1 MPAQSTSI
9 LRRAYLPNSSLR
21 CRVQAPHWQR
31 HDPERIMLQIYWRQQ
46 LSVYIL
52 VVDDEPDVEA
62 LFRQQFRRDI
72 KTGRFTM
79 EFAPSAPV
87 ALVRAAEIRDPSLI
101 LILSDINMPGMSGL
115 EMMTKVRAGPPGCP
129 RYHNPGLW
137 RRRGP
142 PQGAGARRGRPAD
155 KTHRFFAVAPGDRY
169 EAWASCMTA
178 TILVVDDEPDL
189 EALVLQKFRRQI
201 RDGVVQFVFAHD
213 GIEALQSIEQHPHVD
228 MVVSDINMPRMDG
241 LSLLAK
247 LQEAEDK
254 KSTIIVSAYGDM
266 SNIRTAMNRGAFDFL
281 TKPIDFGDL
290 EMTINKTIRHVEMMR
305 EARRRQAEAE
315 RAHASLSRYFSPQIA
330 SRLASRGESNGM
342 EVHRREVATIF
353 TDITSFTSLVETAA
367 PEVLG
372 ALLNEYVGGMT
383 DAVFAHEGTVAKII
397 GDAIQI
403 LFNAP
408 GDQPDYATRAI
419 ACAHDLDVW
428 AEAFRERW
436 KAKGVNFGVTR
447 IGVHAGS
454 ALVGNFGGSRFFDYT
469 AYGDTINT
477 AARLEAAN
485 KFLGT
490 RICVSATVA
499 EGTENFRG
507 RPVGG
512 LMLPGGSE
520 PLPAYDPLP
529 AAAFEEPATA
539 QYSEAFAKLEAGDTA
554 AMPAF
559 AALVG
564 LHADDALAGFHLR
577 RLLNGAKGV
586 RMQLE

>member
-1 MPAQSTSI
+1 
-9 LRRAYLPNSSLR
+9 
-21 CRVQAPHWQR
+21 
-31 HDPERIMLQIYWRQQ
+31 
-46 LSVYIL
+46 
-52 VVDDEPDVEA
+52 
-62 LFRQQFRRDI
+62 
-72 KTGRFTM
+72 
-79 EFAPSAPV
+79 
-87 ALVRAAEIRDPSLI
+87 
-101 LILSDINMPGMSGL
+101 
-115 EMMTKVRAGPPGCP
+115 
-129 RYHNPGLW
+129 
-137 RRRGP
+137 
-142 PQGAGARRGRPAD
+142 
-155 KTHRFFAVAPGDRY
+155 
-169 EAWASCMTA
+169 MTA

-201 RDGVVQFVFAHD
+201 RDGAVQFVFAHD
-213 GIEALQSIEQHPHVD
+213 GIEALQSIEEHPDVD

-241 LSLLAK
+241 LSLLQK

-290 EMTINKTIRHVEMMR
+290 EMTIEKTIRHVEMIR
-305 EARRRQAEAE
+305 ETRRRQAEAE

-330 SRLASRGESNGM
+330 LRLASESDANGM
-342 EVHRREVATIF
+342 EVHRREVAAIF

-372 ALLNEYVGGMT
+372 MLLNEYVGGMT
-383 DAVFAHEGTVAKII
+383 DVVFAHEGTVAKII

-408 GDQPDYATRAI
+408 GDQPDYATRAV
-419 ACAHDLDVW
+419 ACAQDLDRW

-436 KAKGVNFGVTR
+436 RTKQVDFGATR
-447 IGVHAGS
+447 IGVHAGP

-477 AARLEAAN
+477 AARLEGAN
-485 KFLGT
+485 KILGT
-490 RICVSATVA
+490 RICVSAAVA
-499 EGTENFRG
+499 AAADNFKG
-507 RPVGG
+507 RPVGDLVLRG
-512 LMLPGGSE
+512 RTE
-520 PLPAYDPLP
+520 PLRAYEPLCP
-529 AAAFEEPATA
+529 EAFDGAAQR
-539 QYSEAFAKLEAGDTA
+539 QYTDAFAKLEAGDA
-554 AMPAF
+554 GAMPAF

-564 LHADDALAGFHLR
+564 LHAEDSLAGFHLR

>member
-1 MPAQSTSI
+1 
-9 LRRAYLPNSSLR
+9 
-21 CRVQAPHWQR
+21 
-31 HDPERIMLQIYWRQQ
+31 
-46 LSVYIL
+46 
-52 VVDDEPDVEA
+52 
-62 LFRQQFRRDI
+62 
-72 KTGRFTM
+72 
-79 EFAPSAPV
+79 
-87 ALVRAAEIRDPSLI
+87 
-101 LILSDINMPGMSGL
+101 
-115 EMMTKVRAGPPGCP
+115 
-129 RYHNPGLW
+129 
-137 RRRGP
+137 
-142 PQGAGARRGRPAD
+142 
-155 KTHRFFAVAPGDRY
+155 
-169 EAWASCMTA
+169 MTA

-201 RDGVVQFVFAHD
+201 RDGAVQFVFAHD
-213 GIEALQSIEQHPHVD
+213 GIEALQSIEEHPDVD

-241 LSLLAK
+241 LSLLQK

-290 EMTINKTIRHVEMMR
+290 EMTIEKTIRHVEMIR
-305 EARRRQAEAE
+305 ETRRRQAEAE

-330 SRLASRGESNGM
+330 LRLASESDANGM
-342 EVHRREVATIF
+342 EVHRREVAAIF

-372 ALLNEYVGGMT
+372 MLLNEYVGGMT
-383 DAVFAHEGTVAKII
+383 DVVFAHEGTVAKII

-408 GDQPDYATRAI
+408 GDQPDYATRAV
-419 ACAHDLDVW
+419 ACAQDLDSW

-436 KAKGVNFGVTR
+436 RTKQVDFGATR
-447 IGVHAGS
+447 IGVHAGP

-477 AARLEAAN
+477 AARLEGAN
-485 KFLGT
+485 KILGT
-490 RICVSATVA
+490 RICVSAAVA
-499 EGTENFRG
+499 AAADNFKG
-507 RPVGG
+507 RPVGDLVLRG
-512 LMLPGGSE
+512 RTE
-520 PLPAYDPLP
+520 PLRAYEPLCP
-529 AAAFEEPATA
+529 EAFDGAAQR
-539 QYSEAFAKLEAGDTA
+539 QYTDAFAKLEAGDA
-554 AMPAF
+554 GAMPAF

-564 LHADDALAGFHLR
+564 LHAEDSLAGFHLR

>member
-1 MPAQSTSI
+1 
-9 LRRAYLPNSSLR
+9 
-21 CRVQAPHWQR
+21 
-31 HDPERIMLQIYWRQQ
+31 
-46 LSVYIL
+46 
-52 VVDDEPDVEA
+52 
-62 LFRQQFRRDI
+62 
-72 KTGRFTM
+72 
-79 EFAPSAPV
+79 
-87 ALVRAAEIRDPSLI
+87 
-101 LILSDINMPGMSGL
+101 
-115 EMMTKVRAGPPGCP
+115 
-129 RYHNPGLW
+129 
-137 RRRGP
+137 
-142 PQGAGARRGRPAD
+142 
-155 KTHRFFAVAPGDRY
+155 
-169 EAWASCMTA
+169 MTA

-189 EALVLQKFRRQI
+189 EALVLQKFRKQI
-201 RDGVVQFVFAHD
+201 RDGAVQFVFAHD
-213 GIEALQSIEQHPHVD
+213 GIEALESIEQNPGVD

-241 LSLLAK
+241 LSLLQK

-290 EMTINKTIRHVEMMR
+290 EMTIDKTIRHVEMMR

-330 SRLASRGESNGM
+330 ASLASDANGM
-342 EVHRREVATIF
+342 EVHWREIATIF

-383 DAVFAHEGTVAKII
+383 DVVFAHEGTVAKII

-408 GDQPDYATRAI
+408 GVQPDYATRAV
-419 ACAHDLDVW
+419 ACAHDLDIW
-428 AEAFRERW
+428 AQAFRERW
-436 KAKGVNFGVTR
+436 KEKGVNFGATR
-447 IGVHAGS
+447 IGVHAGP

-490 RICVSATVA
+490 RICVSAA
-499 EGTENFRG
+499 IADAAGHFRG
-507 RPVGG
+507 RPVGDLVLRG
-512 LMLPGGSE
+512 RSE
-520 PLPAYDPLP
+520 PLRTYEPL
-529 AAAFEEPATA
+529 AEAAFEGPATR
-539 QYSEAFAKLEAGDTA
+539 QYADAFAKLEAGDPA
-554 AMPAF
+554 SMPAF

-564 LHADDALAGFHLR
+564 LHADDTLAGFHLK
-577 RLLNGAKGV
+577 RLLNGGKGV